1 MATTKKPSRTAKY
14 LVVKVKKLTDTA
26 MIPVSKTEGAAVY
39 DIASI
44 ETVRIRNLNA
54 ELGATIIHTGLA
66 FEIPEGYHMKV
77 FLRSGIAYSTK
88 LRLANHVA
96 IIDSDYRG
104 ELMLLVENPSR
115 QPIDVPAGT
124 RIAQCIIER
133 NIPVSFEE
141 AEELGETVRG
151 TGGLGSTGRD

>member
-1 MATTKKPSRTAKY
+1 MATTKKPSSTSKK
-14 LVVKVKKLTDTA
+14 LVVKVKKLTDNA
-26 MIPVSKTEGAAVY
+26 MIPVSKTEGAAGY

-44 ETVRIRNLNA
+44 EAVRIRNLNA
-54 ELGATIIHTGLA
+54 ELGATVIHTGLA

-77 FLRSGIAYSTK
+77 FLRSGIAYKTK

>member
-1 MATTKKPSRTAKY
+1 MATTKKPSSTSKK
-14 LVVKVKKLTDTA
+14 LVVKVKKLTDNA
-26 MIPVSKTEGAAVY
+26 MIPVSKTEGAAGY

-44 ETVRIRNLNA
+44 EAVRIRNLNA
-54 ELGATIIHTGLA
+54 ELGATVIHTGLA

-77 FLRSGIAYSTK
+77 FLRSGIAYKTK

-115 QPIDVPAGT
+115 QPIDIPAGT